1 MAGIFFVDAIRR
13 AIHERARKKRVQF
26 ARSWPQVSA
35 QVNTWKIVPA
45 GDAAQSFTQ
54 TDVIEAGFHFML
66 NNDYYGGYLRS
77 IPMTRREAER
87 LAVGSPTVNVRYNPE
102 NPDIVAVLAEDNART
117 FPFELVSE

>member
-1 MAGIFFVDAIRR
+1 MAGIFFMDAIRR
-13 AIHERARKKRVQF
+13 AIHERARKKRVQL
-26 ARSWPQVSA
+26 AKSWPQVNA
-35 QVNTWKIVPA
+35 QVNSWKIVPA
-45 GDAAQSFTQ
+45 GDASQSFSQ

-77 IPMTRREAER
+77 IPMARREAER
-87 LAVGSPTVNVRYNPE
+87 LAVGSPTVNVRYNPA